1 MQPGYGLSNTD
12 HHRQQQHRQ
21 QHLMEDDFSCSPSVL
36 PIPNFQNLNY
46 PYQPHLHHHQQQHK
60 HPHQV
65 LLQQHHQ
72 LFQLQQQRQ
81 SQVQVAPQNPSLFSV
96 NFKWGRNYEG
106 SGNKKAGALNN
117 QEEAACTTTNTAT
130 FHDGN
135 VHFNPPHAIFM
146 PHSWHPQ
153 EDSTTIKEPFWK
165 QLNKQRNGSE
175 EQEVNESKSSYFRPL
190 EMDQVVDESSE
201 GCKILES
208 KCPLFNELEAI
219 YSLAQI
225 AEANQTGS
233 GSVLTCDNSPT
244 NAGLSMPFSVSNG
257 QNVGAYGAANN
268 VTGVDR
274 GSENSIGEEASLRR
288 CRKRKRKGKLK
299 EKLNYM
305 AGFFENSVKKVMNHQ
320 EILHRKFLEVIERM
334 DKERAEREA
343 TWRCQEAEKY
353 SREAIS
359 IAHERASASR
369 REAQIVSYIEKIT
382 GQSIDLLSRMAP
394 PLLQPE
400 ISNEPVKEI
409 TPTKTDSHS
418 RWPKYEVEALI
429 QVRSRIEIK
438 FQEPGLKGPLWEEV
452 SSLMSSMGYQ
462 RSAKRCKEKW
472 ENINKYFRKARESPK
487 RGSARSKTCS
497 YFNQLD
503 QLYSGTLINY
513 PPNTTYMPSSD
524 IELGIKKQGYT
535 ELCEAFSVRRDHLAN
550 VTTPVGV
557 SVKSSEMGS
566 SRFEFDGL
574 SDQNT
579 ELEEDSSE
587 QDIGVYKDDKQ
598 KDDEQ
603 LNDGGDEE
611 IENRG

>member
-1 MQPGYGLSNTD
+1 MHPSYGLSNID
-12 HHRQQQHRQ
+12 HHHQQQQRQ
-21 QHLMEDDFSCSPSVL
+21 QHLMEDDFSFSPSVL
-36 PIPNFQNLNY
+36 PILNLQNLNY
-46 PYQPHLHHHQQQHK
+46 PCQPHLHHHQHK

-72 LFQLQQQRQ
+72 LFQLQQQGQGQ
-81 SQVQVAPQNPSLFSV
+81 SQVQVAPQIPSLFSV

-106 SGNKKAGALNN
+106 SVNKKAGALNN
-117 QEEAACTTTNTAT
+117 QEEAACATTNTTT

-135 VHFNPPHAIFM
+135 VHFNPPHAILM
-146 PHSWHPQ
+146 PHSWHPR
-153 EDSTTIKEPFWK
+153 EESTTIKEPFWK
-165 QLNKQRNGSE
+165 QLDQRNGSE
-175 EQEVNESKSSYFRPL
+175 EQEVNETKASYFRPL
-190 EMDQVVDESSE
+190 EIEKVVDESSE
-201 GCKILES
+201 GCKDLES
-208 KCPLFNELEAI
+208 KFPLFNELEAI
-219 YSLAQI
+219 YSLAQS

-233 GSVLTCDNSPT
+233 GSVLTSDNSPT
-244 NAGLSMPFSVSNG
+244 DAGLSMPCDVSNG
-257 QNVGAYGAANN
+257 QNVGAYGATNN

-274 GSENSIGEEASLRR
+274 GEEASLRK

-305 AGFFENSVKKVMNHQ
+305 AGFLENSVKKVMNHQ
-320 EILHRKFLEVIERM
+320 EMLHRKFLEVIDRM

-343 TWRCQEAEKY
+343 TWRRQEAEKF

-359 IAHERASASR
+359 IAQERASASS
-369 REAQIVSYIEKIT
+369 REAQIISYIEKIT
-382 GQSIDLLSRMAP
+382 GQSIDLLSRMGP

-400 ISNEPVKEI
+400 ISNEPIKEI

-503 QLYSGTLINY
+503 QLYSGALINY
-513 PPNTTYMPSSD
+513 PPNTTYMPSSGN
-524 IELGIKKQGYT
+524 EFGIKKQVYT
-535 ELCEAFSVRRDHLAN
+535 ELCETFSVKRNHLAN
-550 VTTPVGV
+550 VTIPVGV

-566 SRFEFDGL
+566 SRLEFDGF

-579 ELEEDSSE
+579 ELEEGSSE
-587 QDIGVYKDDKQ
+587 QDTGVYKDDKQ

-603 LNDGGDEE
+603 QNDGGDEE